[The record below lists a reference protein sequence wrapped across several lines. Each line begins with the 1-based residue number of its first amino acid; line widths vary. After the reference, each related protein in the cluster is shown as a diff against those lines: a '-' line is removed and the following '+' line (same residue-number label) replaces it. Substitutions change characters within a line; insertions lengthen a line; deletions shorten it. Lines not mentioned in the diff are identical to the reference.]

1 MRRAFTILATSF
13 RMALEELK
21 NNRLRTFLS
30 LFGIT
35 IGIFCIIAVLATVN
49 SLDKTVHD
57 ELKSMG
63 TNTVYI
69 QKWPWGGGSDYPWW
83 KYISR
88 PQTKFTE
95 LRFIKDRADNAA
107 HVAYTYFNQSNV
119 EFEDAALTNVQWYG
133 VTDEYD
139 QIQPIDIGF
148 GRYLTGSE
156 FAVGSPVMVMGYTL
170 AEKLF
175 DDPAKAVGK
184 TVEVKG
190 HKVQVVG
197 VIKKQGSSLIGG
209 WDFDNIVIMPYR
221 FCNEIG
227 NANNADG
234 FIMVQGKEGVPVDE
248 LKGELRGVM
257 RSIRRLNPRQ
267 DDNFSLNDITSGA
280 GQLNS
285 IFAGMTIGGL
295 AITILSF
302 AVGIFG
308 VANIMF
314 VTVRERTAMIGLK
327 KAIGAK
333 RRTILLEFLIESA
346 FLCLLG
352 GLIGIIMVF
361 ILTFLLTAIFH
372 FTVSISVGL
381 FSGAVAFCI
390 FTGVLA
396 GFIPARI
403 AAKMDPVVAIR
414 SK

>member
-1 MRRAFTILATSF
+1 
-13 RMALEELK
+13 
-21 NNRLRTFLS
+21 
-30 LFGIT
+30 
-35 IGIFCIIAVLATVN
+35 
-49 SLDKTVHD
+49 
-57 ELKSMG
+57 
-63 TNTVYI
+63 
-69 QKWPWGGGSDYPWW
+69 
-83 KYISR
+83 
-88 PQTKFTE
+88 
-95 LRFIKDRADNAA
+95 
-107 HVAYTYFNQSNV
+107 
-119 EFEDAALTNVQWYG
+119 
-133 VTDEYD
+133 
-139 QIQPIDIGF
+139 
-148 GRYLTGSE
+148 
-156 FAVGSPVMVMGYTL
+156 
-170 AEKLF
+170 
-175 DDPAKAVGK
+175 
-184 TVEVKG
+184 
-190 HKVQVVG
+190 VG

-372 FTVSISVGL
+372 FTVSISMGL